1 MNEAPQQFLA
11 EGIEVLVVAQDGKEH
26 RAKITEV
33 IHPRCARVVSLDGK
47 ASAVSDYSETGE
59 INTFHFPHSDKA
71 SSEAETDIEAS

>member
-1 MNEAPQQFLA
+1 MNEAPKQFLA

-33 IHPRCARVVSLDGK
+33 IHPSCARVVSLDGK

-59 INTFHFPHSDKA
+59 INTFRIPDKA
-71 SSEAETDIEAS
+71 SSEAETEIEAS